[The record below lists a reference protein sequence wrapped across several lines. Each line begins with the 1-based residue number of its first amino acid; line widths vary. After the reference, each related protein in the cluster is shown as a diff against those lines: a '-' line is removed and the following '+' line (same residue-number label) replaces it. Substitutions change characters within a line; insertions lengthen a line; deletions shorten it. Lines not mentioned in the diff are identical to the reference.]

1 MGALHEMHANARLCS
16 VKRQVQRAQ
25 LNTPVV
31 LTLHGQG
38 FRGWMN
44 DVSEQGIGVISAA
57 PLNRGDEI
65 GVTVNLPGEAPPLML
80 RAVVR
85 HTRGFHHGCQFLEPY
100 RDQRYFLRQLVT
112 EVTIAV

>member
-1 MGALHEMHANARLCS
+1 MGALHEMQANIRLCS
-16 VKRQVQRAQ
+16 VKRRVERAQ
-25 LNTPVV
+25 LNTPVI

-44 DVSEQGIGVISAA
+44 DVSEQGVGVISAA

-65 GVTVNLPGEAPPLML
+65 AVTLKLPGEAPPLTL

-85 HTRGFHHGCQFLEPY
+85 HTRGFHHGAQFVEPLS
-100 RDQRYFLRQLVT
+100 DQRYFLRQLLTDVI
-112 EVTIAV
+112 VAV

>member
-1 MGALHEMHANARLCS
+1 MGALHIMQANSRLCS
-16 VKRQVQRAQ
+16 VKREVERAQ

-44 DVSEQGIGVISAA
+44 DVSEQGVGVISAA
-57 PLNRGDEI
+57 PLNAGDEI
-65 GVTVNLPGEAPPLML
+65 GVTLKLPGEAPPLTL

-85 HTRGFHHGCQFLEPY
+85 HTRGFHHGCQFVEPPTE
-100 RDQRYFLRQLVT
+100 QRYFLRQLLTDV
-112 EVTIAV
+112 VMAI